1 MPLEPLLLWKQA
13 LGSTIGIT
21 WKLLRNAELQALP
34 DLLNPHFKKSGGGGG
49 AKIPIAQNLPSSL
62 FFYHLH
68 FFFFKPSS
76 LFLTVPFSSVKCLQ
90 VVMQPN
96 SKTLFFLQN

>member
-34 DLLNPHFKKSGGGGG
+34 DLLNPHFKKSGGGGVL
-49 AKIPIAQNLPSSL
+49 KYP
-62 FFYHLH
+62 
-68 FFFFKPSS
+68 
-76 LFLTVPFSSVKCLQ
+76 
-90 VVMQPN
+90 
-96 SKTLFFLQN
+96 